1 MRITLPLA
9 AILLAV
15 GLMTLPSPHPAIY
28 RDRTVGFKGPL
39 HIMPE
44 LDITPEE
51 LSERRLTAAPRN
63 ASAADFVAVEIDLVP
78 DEREMAEEPVPL
90 PKPLDKDQVEVLTTD
105 NVQDAIRTTG
115 LPVPAQT
122 DLEVLFAARPV
133 YPAMAVLREIEGR
146 VEVLL
151 LVDRQGS
158 VTVAYVV
165 DPGRKP
171 LLEEAARRA
180 ARRYIFRPYKVNGE
194 PTPFWVRLPFEFHLV
209 S

>member
-1 MRITLPLA
+1 MVVTLPLA

-15 GLMTLPSPHPAIY
+15 GLVTLPSPHQAILQK
-28 RDRTVGFKGPL
+28 RTVGLKGPL
-39 HIMPE
+39 HILPE

-63 ASAADFVAVEIDLVP
+63 AATADFVAVELDLVP
-78 DEREMAEEPVPL
+78 DRPEEAEEPVPP
-90 PKPLDKDQVEVLTTD
+90 PKVLDRKQVEVLTTD

-122 DLEVLFAARPV
+122 DLEVLYAARPV
-133 YPAMAVLREIEGR
+133 YPAEAVLREIEGS

-165 DPGRKP
+165 NPGRKP

-180 ARRYIFRPYKVNGE
+180 ALRYIFRPYKVNGE